1 MKQDSA
7 IRVIA
12 DNRLPNADV
21 PRFPRSLPLGAFL
34 FFGSCAQAAAYTD
47 PGSGALLWQLLA
59 AGFFGSLF
67 YLRRLT
73 TWFKAGFRK
82 RDQ

>member
-7 IRVIA
+7 IRA
-12 DNRLPNADV
+12 AASNRADV

-34 FFGSCAQAAAYTD
+34 FFGSCVQAAAYTD

-67 YLRRLT
+67 YFRRLSA
-73 TWFKAGFRK
+73 WFKAGFRK